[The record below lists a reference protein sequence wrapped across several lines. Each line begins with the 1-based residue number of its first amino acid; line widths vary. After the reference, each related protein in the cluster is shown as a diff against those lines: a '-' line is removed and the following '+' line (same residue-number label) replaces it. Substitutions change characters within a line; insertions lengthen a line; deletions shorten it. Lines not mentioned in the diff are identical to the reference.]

1 MPAASLSAAALAA
14 RRDLRFAKR
23 GLLWA
28 LLSGVL
34 WGANGVILGF
44 GLERPPFAGSSL
56 WLLAPLTLAAMHDV
70 LSALWILAYN
80 WRTGRLREIGRS
92 LCTRPGLFVCLG
104 AVFGGPVGMGSYI
117 IGLNLAGPA
126 YVLPITSLYP
136 AVAAA
141 LAMIFL
147 KEKIVARAWAGLLLC
162 VCGVA
167 VIGYAPPDAGPGSL
181 FFLGIGIALLAT
193 LGWGAEG
200 VLSTSGMDLLD
211 PAVALALRQLVSGTA
226 YLLVV
231 LPLAGGWSLLSEA
244 ALTPVAPLL
253 CLAAGLGAFSYLC
266 WYRGMNMTGVSRAMA
281 CNVTYALWGILFS
294 SLFTDTRITANLI
307 VGALVIL
314 GGMVLVVGDPRD
326 MTSLRKA
333 A

>member
-1 MPAASLSAAALAA
+1 MSEASLSAVDLAA
-14 RRDLRFAKR
+14 RRDLSFARK

-34 WGANGVILGF
+34 WGANGVILGAAL
-44 GLERPPFAGSSL
+44 GRPPFAGSPL
-56 WLLAPLTLAAMHDV
+56 WLLAPLTLAGMHDV
-70 LSALWILAYN
+70 ISGLWNLLYN

-92 LCTRPGLFVCLG
+92 LFTRPGLMVCLG
-104 AVFGGPVGMGSYI
+104 ALFGGPVGMGSYL

-141 LAMIFL
+141 LAMVFL
-147 KEKIVARAWAGLLLC
+147 KEKIVARAWFGLAMC

-167 VIGYAPPDAGPGSL
+167 VIGWAPPQSAPGPM
-181 FFLGIGIALLAT
+181 FFLGIGIAALAT

-211 PAVALALRQLVSGTA
+211 PAVALNIRQLISGGA

-231 LPLAGGWSLLSEA
+231 LPLAGGWSVLGQAVFSQA
-244 ALTPVAPLL
+244 ALPL
-253 CLAAGLGAFSYLC
+253 CLAAGLGACSYLC

-294 SLFTDTRITANLI
+294 ALFTDTEITANL
-307 VGALVIL
+307 VAGALVIL
-314 GGMVLVVGDPRD
+314 CGMVLVVGNPRE
-326 MTSLRKA
+326 MTSLRKTA
-333 A
+333 